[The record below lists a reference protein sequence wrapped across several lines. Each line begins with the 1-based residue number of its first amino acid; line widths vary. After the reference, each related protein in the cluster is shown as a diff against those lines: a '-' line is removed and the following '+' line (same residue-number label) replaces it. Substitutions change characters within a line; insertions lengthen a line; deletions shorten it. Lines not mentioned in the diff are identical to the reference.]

1 MRAAAV
7 RVALAS
13 QAPPLSLLLPS
24 ADVHNSELKLK
35 SVDGNIMDFQ
45 ARALQPARSVAA
57 ARRVQRDAAKE
68 SLRKR

>member
-1 MRAAAV
+1 MRAAV

-24 ADVHNSELKLK
+24 ADAHTSELKLK

-45 ARALQPARSVAA
+45 ASALQQRGAE
-57 ARRVQRDAAKE
+57 RRVQRDAAKK

>member
-1 MRAAAV
+1 
-7 RVALAS
+7 
-13 QAPPLSLLLPS
+13 
-24 ADVHNSELKLK
+24 
-35 SVDGNIMDFQ
+35 MDFQ